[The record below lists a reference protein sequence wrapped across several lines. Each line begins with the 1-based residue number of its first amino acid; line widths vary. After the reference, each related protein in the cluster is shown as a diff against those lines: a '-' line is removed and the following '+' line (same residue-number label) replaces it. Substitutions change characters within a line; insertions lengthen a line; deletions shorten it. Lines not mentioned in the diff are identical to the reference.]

1 MYSAWKASEPFF
13 LSWIQWCGGRY
24 KSTCPTYYLVRGS
37 FHYFIQAEMVYYLM
51 NPLQFLNESPNY
63 EWVKILREPGKGKSI
78 MTTTEEDHRH
88 LSKSQDHSP
97 HILSDSFSLSF
108 THIKNSFKAS
118 SRESQGM
125 AWGIKKCAFKFL
137 HFYLDPLLDI
147 FMSTWTASML
157 FFTSS
162 STLHHHHFHKVDH
175 LSTTTCLSV
184 SSELIL
190 LPAICPIPICFHS
203 WVNVQ

>member
-13 LSWIQWCGGRY
+13 LSWIQWCEGRY
-24 KSTCPTYYLVRGS
+24 KSICPTYYLVRGS

-97 HILSDSFSLSF
+97 HILSLFLSLSH
-108 THIKNSFKAS
+108 TYRILLKRLPENLKEWHEGSKNVPSSF
-118 SRESQGM
+118 
-125 AWGIKKCAFKFL
+125 
-137 HFYLDPLLDI
+137 PLL
-147 FMSTWTASML
+147 FRSTFRHIHVHLDSEYAVLYIIQYLASP
-157 FFTSS
+157 S
-162 STLHHHHFHKVDH
+162 
-175 LSTTTCLSV
+175 LS
-184 SSELIL
+184 
-190 LPAICPIPICFHS
+190 
-203 WVNVQ
+203 